1 VRRTLRNRARY
12 ETANN
17 SYARGIVLTLANAA
31 ISTGPNLQVKTP
43 NEPLNDQIE
52 SSFNEWSELINL
64 DEKLRVMRQARAVD
78 GETFGLLFTN
88 PRIEHDVQLDLRLI
102 ECDQIADP
110 YGAALTPPDGPRH
123 VDGIDFDTFGNPLT
137 YSLLHEHPGSTNAS
151 SYNTGATAIPAR
163 FMLHWYRQDRP
174 GQARGVSE
182 LTPALPLFA
191 LLRRYTLATVAA
203 AELAADY
210 AAVLET
216 DQPPSEDQ
224 PYGLPPDGEAKY
236 GYGTTTPGLP
246 IEPRTMAFLP
256 EGWKLSQFKAE
267 QPTTAH
273 PAFVEQTLNEIARCL
288 EMPYAVAAGNSSG
301 YNYSSGRLD
310 FQVFGRAIAIL
321 RRELQCAVLR
331 RIFESWLDEAAT
343 IGLFRG
349 LPARFTPI
357 QWHWP
362 SVPHVDPQKEA
373 QAQQIRLLNL
383 TTTWADECA
392 ADGRDWQTVFDQRAR
407 EVKRMTQ
414 LGITSAALPEERP
427 ESAPPPEEP
436 NVPDDAN
443 EEPDADQEVP
453 GEEPDEE
460 IPADAND
467 DD

>member
-1 VRRTLRNRARY
+1 
-12 ETANN
+12 
-17 SYARGIVLTLANAA
+17 
-31 ISTGPNLQVKTP
+31 
-43 NEPLNDQIE
+43 
-52 SSFNEWSELINL
+52 
-64 DEKLRVMRQARAVD
+64 
-78 GETFGLLFTN
+78 
-88 PRIEHDVQLDLRLI
+88 
-102 ECDQIADP
+102 
-110 YGAALTPPDGPRH
+110 
-123 VDGIDFDTFGNPLT
+123 
-137 YSLLHEHPGSTNAS
+137 
-151 SYNTGATAIPAR
+151 
-163 FMLHWYRQDRP
+163 
-174 GQARGVSE
+174 
-182 LTPALPLFA
+182 
-191 LLRRYTLATVAA
+191 
-203 AELAADY
+203 
-210 AAVLET
+210 
-216 DQPPSEDQ
+216 
-224 PYGLPPDGEAKY
+224 
-236 GYGTTTPGLP
+236 
-246 IEPRTMAFLP
+246 
-256 EGWKLSQFKAE
+256 
-267 QPTTAH
+267 
-273 PAFVEQTLNEIARCL
+273 
-288 EMPYAVAAGNSSG
+288 MPYAVAAGNSSG